1 MNQTSVVPES
11 QPVSGA
17 PIVGSA
23 NPRLKKRNRLPE
35 PTPAMSVEQTRPKAR
50 FIRISGVGDVLE
62 GPLAHRS
69 AESLPKQ
76 DHCRAC
82 IGGCV
87 NISGS
92 EHARTAGGCRP
103 RYQTN
108 PNGGSLGDVQMAFTS
123 CLPVNQ
129 VPCLNGGPF
138 RSTTKHGF

>member
-50 FIRISGVGDVLE
+50 FIHISGVGDVLE

-82 IGGCV
+82 VGGCV
-87 NISGS
+87 NLSGG
-92 EHARTAGGCRP
+92 TAAGCRP
-103 RYQTN
+103 RYLTD
-108 PNGGSLGDVQMAFTS
+108 GGAGLGDVQMAFTP
-123 CLPVNQ
+123 CLPVSQ